1 MKNICEQPFT
11 IKPLYLNEK
20 KVEKMIGE
28 QKQRGLRRAGK
39 EDKKHKVM
47 VKVTRTKEIDLEG

>member
-1 MKNICEQPFT
+1 
-11 IKPLYLNEK
+11 
-20 KVEKMIGE
+20 MIGE